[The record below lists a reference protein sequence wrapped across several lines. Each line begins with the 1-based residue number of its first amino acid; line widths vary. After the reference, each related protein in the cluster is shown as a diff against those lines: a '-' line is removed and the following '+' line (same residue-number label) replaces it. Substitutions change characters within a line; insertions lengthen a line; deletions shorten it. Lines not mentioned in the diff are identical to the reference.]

1 MKNDIV
7 SYELGSFIDFKG
19 NERMVIACAVSQ
31 SVNNTD
37 KTQFTANWSN
47 HDTDPILI
55 VRVISIGIAVYNSED
70 EFDIEQGKTIAYN
83 RALYNNPSICCPFIV
98 SRIDY
103 IEMANIFMEKKEKQ
117 STFVNSLS

>member
-1 MKNDIV
+1 MKNDII

-47 HDTDPILI
+47 HDSDPILI

-70 EFDIEQGKTIAYN
+70 EFDIEIQPTQ
-83 RALYNNPSICCPFIV
+83 V
-98 SRIDY
+98 SPDSWR
-103 IEMANIFMEKKEKQ
+103 NINEIIK
-117 STFVNSLS
+117 NH